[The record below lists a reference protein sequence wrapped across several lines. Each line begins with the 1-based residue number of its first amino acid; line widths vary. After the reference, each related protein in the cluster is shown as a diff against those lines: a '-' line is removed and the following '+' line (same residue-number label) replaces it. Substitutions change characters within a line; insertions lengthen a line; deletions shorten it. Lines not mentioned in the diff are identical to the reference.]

1 MSTPSAVAR
10 TAPIAIAPKPSRPR
24 YPPSRQG
31 SLHVDAYPGIM
42 GALESP
48 DSDSPLN
55 GRSPI
60 PCESCQRRRIGCVM
74 GDEDDGCISCQVNGI
89 DCSFVDSPQT
99 RKRKL
104 NGDLDDGYNKRG

>member
-24 YPPSRQG
+24 FPPSRQG
-31 SLHVDAYPGIM
+31 SLHVEAYPGIM

-55 GRSPI
+55 GHSPI
-60 PCESCQRRRIGCVM
+60 PCESCLRRRKNCVM
-74 GDEDDGCISCQVNGI
+74 SEDDDSCISCQVNGV
-89 DCSFVDSPQT
+89 DCSLAESPQT
-99 RKRKL
+99 RKRKS
-104 NGDLDDGYNKRG
+104 NGDPDDYNKRG